1 MTPSYTSPADP
12 PVDMGADR
20 RLLVRSV
27 LAISACIALM
37 LALESA
43 VSVLTAPVRVGHLF
57 SFRPDEARAFVNTLG
72 GSFNQ
77 LLAVVFTTVAIAV
90 PLTANMYSV
99 KFLELF
105 ITDRVNLVVLLLFV
119 FGIPN
124 NAWLQHTLKGD
135 FFPTFQVYLT
145 LGMAVV
151 YPSLLVPY
159 LYYIFR
165 FLHPAT
171 LLRRLSAEFA
181 QGARRAREHP
191 DEAARRGAAAL
202 VLLEHVASVGVR
214 SVERG
219 DRATA
224 VESVLALGGVLRGY
238 WRHKASLPAA
248 WHVASPG
255 AFRSFPPQEVSE
267 IAAGRTTVEMK
278 VLSELREVLSAASPR
293 MHDVVSAVADTT
305 RSLGLDEAARSDVR
319 LEEMVVEHFNTFIR
333 LTINRRDVR
342 SVFIL
347 FHHYRA
353 YAEGIAMERPERVQE
368 IAYYFQYYAQAARDA
383 GMPFVVETIAHDLG
397 DLVRSAWEKGYA
409 NRSKLLERF
418 LLLDR
423 AGSPPLAGVKKAQ
436 AILAGYFLMRGLD
449 DQAALVRESFRGL
462 PGTLLASMQDDLLH
476 VRRERFWEV
485 NDRRV
490 NMDYVPDE
498 QRAYVARLFA
508 ALAEDGAA
516 APAAAGMTG

>member
-1 MTPSYTSPADP
+1 MTLLSTPIEDSLAD
-12 PVDMGADR
+12 MSAER

-27 LAISACIALM
+27 FAVSIGIALV

-43 VSVLTAPVRVGHLF
+43 VTLFTAPVTVGRLF
-57 SFRPDEARAFVNTLG
+57 TFRPDEARAFVNTLG

-119 FGIPN
+119 IGIPN

-135 FFPTFQVYLT
+135 LFPTFQVYLT

-165 FLHPAT
+165 FLHPGT
-171 LLRRLSAEFA
+171 LLRRLSREFCDSVA
-181 QGARRAREHP
+181 
-191 DEAARRGAAAL
+191 AARTRPGEAVRHSAAAA

-219 DRATA
+219 DRSTA
-224 VESVLALGGVLRGY
+224 VESVLALGDVLRRY
-238 WRHKASLPAA
+238 WREKAALPDA
-248 WHVASPG
+248 WFTANPA
-255 AFRSFPPQEVSE
+255 AFRSFAPQEVSE
-267 IAAGRTTVEMK
+267 IADHRITVEMK
-278 VLSELREVLSAASPR
+278 VFSELREVLSAAAPR
-293 MHDVVSAVADTT
+293 MHDVVSAVADTA
-305 RSLGLDEAARSDVR
+305 RALGLEPEARRDPR
-319 LEEMVVEHFNTFIR
+319 LEDMVVEYFNTFIR
-333 LTINRRDVR
+333 LTINRKDVR

-353 YAEGIAMERPERVQE
+353 YAQGIAMERPERVQE
-368 IAYYFQYYAQAARDA
+368 IAYFFQYYAQAARDA
-383 GMPFVVETIAHDLG
+383 GLPFVVETIAHDLG
-397 DLVRSAWEKGYA
+397 DLVRAAWENGYP
-409 NRSKLLERF
+409 NREKLLERF
-418 LLLDR
+418 LQFDR
-423 AGSPPLAGVKKAQ
+423 GASQPLPGVKKAQ
-436 AILAGYFLMRGLD
+436 AILAGYFLMQGLD
-449 DQAALVRESFRGL
+449 GQAAQVRESFHGL
-462 PGTLLASMQDDLLH
+462 PPALLAAMQDDLLH
-476 VRRERFWEV
+476 VRREKFWEV

-490 NMDYVPDE
+490 NMDFVPPAQRE
-498 QRAYVARLFA
+498 QIARLFA
-508 ALAEDGAA
+508 ALAPAQPAGAH
-516 APAAAGMTG
+516 AGADA